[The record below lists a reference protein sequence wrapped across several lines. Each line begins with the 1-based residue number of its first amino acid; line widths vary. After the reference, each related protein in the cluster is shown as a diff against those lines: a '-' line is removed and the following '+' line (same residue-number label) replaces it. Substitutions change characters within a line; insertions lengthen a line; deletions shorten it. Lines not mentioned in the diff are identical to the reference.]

1 MLNKEEELPKTY
13 STKNPKRSI
22 GTTAKSSTTKVLVTS
37 AKDELQN
44 KTEKVPNIGPAGY
57 LPLALEASPQNE
69 TPSNKLSVNELKKVW
84 EGRKEECAI
93 KDNNIVATQYP
104 RASIGTA
111 SINQVPDTS
120 PKDELPNKTENLH
133 NTDSTKGTQNVGRSI
148 VAGLSSIHLAS
159 TSAVNCVNCS
169 QPTKS
174 CKHGEVI
181 DNVPHVGLKFYNV
194 EFTVITVTPVTQ
206 PHRLLSSD
214 EYEVEMKTKNAGN
227 IFIFIYPRELQS
239 HTPCPRVGDTIFFVQ
254 VVESVRPSAIK
265 NSYLV
270 KFRGIDHNNSH
281 EEEYPDYFKKYYKR
295 YYCR

>member
-1 MLNKEEELPKTY
+1 M
-13 STKNPKRSI
+13 
-22 GTTAKSSTTKVLVTS
+22 
-37 AKDELQN
+37 
-44 KTEKVPNIGPAGY
+44 
-57 LPLALEASPQNE
+57 PLALEASPQNE

-148 VAGLSSIHLAS
+148 VAELSSIRLAS
-159 TSAVNCVNCS
+159 TSAINCVNCS

-181 DNVPHVGLKFYNV
+181 DNVPHVGLKFHDGELKV
-194 EFTVITVTPVTQ
+194 LAVK
-206 PHRLLSSD
+206 PHNLLLNQYLVKHLSNG
-214 EYEVEMKTKNAGN
+214 YVCT
-227 IFIFIYPRELQS
+227 IIYPEPA
-239 HTPCPRVGDTIFFVQ
+239 HCPQVGDTFCDSIR
-254 VVESVRPSAIK
+254 VVESVRPGRTGQ
-265 NSYLV
+265 YLV
-270 KFRGIDHNNSH
+270 KCIYIDTGSSF
-281 EEEYPDYFKKYYKR
+281 EMEYPNGFKKLKYY